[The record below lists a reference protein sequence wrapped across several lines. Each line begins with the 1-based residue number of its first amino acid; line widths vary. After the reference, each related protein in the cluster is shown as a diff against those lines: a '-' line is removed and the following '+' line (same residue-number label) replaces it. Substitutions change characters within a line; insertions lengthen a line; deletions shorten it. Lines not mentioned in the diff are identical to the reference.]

1 MQTLRLGSVP
11 SLDLQTCIR
20 PPARDV
26 QSGPHRPVHK
36 WSVGS
41 PASSVP
47 WLSITC
53 KTVQFSSVQS
63 LSRVRLCD
71 PMNRSTPDLP
81 VYHQLPESPQTH
93 VHWVGDAIQAISS
106 SVVPF
111 SWPQTLPASGSFPMS
126 QLFAKP
132 LACNNSIKLVP
143 SCSSAGKNIT
153 LKIRTTANQG
163 WPTSVRTTMWPGN
176 LGEPQTVLNMLLLRI
191 SPVPISCYSQ
201 SSHSAKFLLSSTTYP
216 CWCKF

>member
-1 MQTLRLGSVP
+1 MVCWFTSIFS
-11 SLDLQTCIR
+11 SLIVHHLQNR
-20 PPARDV
+20 
-26 QSGPHRPVHK
+26 S
-36 WSVGS
+36 
-41 PASSVP
+41 
-47 WLSITC
+47 
-53 KTVQFSSVQS
+53 VQFSSVAQS
-63 LSRVRLCD
+63 CPTLRPHESQHARPPWISPTPGIPSNSCPLSRWCH
-71 PMNRSTPDLP
+71 P
-81 VYHQLPESPQTH
+81 
-93 VHWVGDAIQAISS
+93 AISS

-143 SCSSAGKNIT
+143 SCSSAGKTIT
-153 LKIRTTANQG
+153 LRIRTTANQG